1 MQFDLLSRECERE
14 ERKVGIDVKT
24 ISASTSKRV
33 LAQCDKQQLRLDM
46 PFYYYCEQDATK
58 VITIYSVCLSLNG
71 SGVCVRTEKGVPHSI
86 SISIINSTK
95 NQRHLSAT
103 APVVRRWC
111 MRMRSAVCVWLC
123 CPESRSYFRVVTQ
136 SRMRYRPFHYYTH
149 TIIIYAQYVH
159 SDVAFDLDW
168 YMLLGASK
176 QSHICISSTIHAVC
190 MLCDPTTHCVSP
202 NASLPAAAGVNGE
215 FEYLDVHV
223 YDVDTDFKVSVNYAR
238 RSDVCWHSGRTFPMR
253 QRNASL
259 PLSN

>member
-1 MQFDLLSRECERE
+1 MGRQKCKTKLLGGAFFLCVSRVHRHLRSGHTIYGAIYCNRMQFDLLSRECERE

-103 APVVRRWC
+103 APVVRR
-111 MRMRSAVCVWLC
+111 
-123 CPESRSYFRVVTQ
+123 
-136 SRMRYRPFHYYTH
+136 
-149 TIIIYAQYVH
+149 
-159 SDVAFDLDW
+159 
-168 YMLLGASK
+168 
-176 QSHICISSTIHAVC
+176 
-190 MLCDPTTHCVSP
+190 
-202 NASLPAAAGVNGE
+202 
-215 FEYLDVHV
+215 
-223 YDVDTDFKVSVNYAR
+223 
-238 RSDVCWHSGRTFPMR
+238 
-253 QRNASL
+253 
-259 PLSN
+259 